1 MTLPRGN
8 FISRPLTRFGQ
19 PLSIQWVTKSTVE
32 GNMIED
38 AEITLR
44 QILRAI
50 SRLNDAELFQ
60 LKAAARKEAEKRG
73 LKESRHSVT
82 AEPRRQ

>member
-1 MTLPRGN
+1 
-8 FISRPLTRFGQ
+8 
-19 PLSIQWVTKSTVE
+19 VTKSTVE